1 MTPSVI
7 ARVRFVARA
16 AMLVGVLIV
25 GGSAVLPAYA
35 DNQQFNGSW
44 VLDPTASEDFA
55 VALKKFNEMIKA
67 QKHKHAKH
75 FMNEQKTKGANQF
88 YSHETETMTAIE
100 EDSRIMIWDVSDD
113 LRTLLAAK
121 TLKLYQANLC
131 ALLYDKKIKRLVS
144 VNLDGK
150 SYSLS
155 GNQSSRD
162 ALGRSTGY
170 FDQGALVID
179 TDVDGGD
186 RLVERFTLDTDA
198 SHLTIT
204 VKLRRTDVGRTLEY
218 KRVYAR
224 GE

>member
-75 FMNEQKTKGANQF
+75 FMNEQKTKGDNQF
-88 YSHETETMTAIE
+88 YSHEAETMTAIE
-100 EDSRIMIWDVSDD
+100 V
-113 LRTLLAAK
+113 
-121 TLKLYQANLC
+121 KLSNAGIYVVKFQ
-131 ALLYDKKIKRLVS
+131 
-144 VNLDGK
+144 LDGAPVFL
-150 SYSLS
+150 YGTPNRS
-155 GNQSSRD
+155 G
-162 ALGRSTGY
+162 
-170 FDQGALVID
+170 V
-179 TDVDGGD
+179 
-186 RLVERFTLDTDA
+186 
-198 SHLTIT
+198 
-204 VKLRRTDVGRTLEY
+204 
-218 KRVYAR
+218 R
-224 GE
+224 GL